1 MRHKLPSLLVMTDV
15 NSADIDRRSRLLSI
29 KLRSL
34 VREHLALASDPDGTN
49 ESFALGAG
57 FLTADVVWVLI
68 DGDAS
73 RSLGPVLAWTSQFE
87 RPVHLLVEKNAG
99 ILARRVELFDVDIT
113 VWHVDDHVI
122 SRAIAEP
129 HIASASATD
138 DHLSFVDIIESSGA
152 DALVEHGVVVGEV
165 RGLEMCRVVDD
176 VTTGEVRLEVGMG
189 RHDREAFTMIHGELP
204 TAQAMRQVIDA
215 VLPHRTEGADSH
227 PFNQFG
233 VERLS
238 RWKAI
243 KDPSSIGFSTLAPA
257 DPPVLRTN
265 VKDSVPCVAIGLTG
279 AKRLSTAVFVHGV
292 DLDCVSFAVD
302 AASRLGTQD
311 VTIAVRRRDVIA
323 SIESLANMASIQV
336 RLAYIS

>member
-1 MRHKLPSLLVMTDV
+1 MRHKPPSVLVMTDM
-15 NSADIDRRSRLLSI
+15 NTADFDRRSRLLSI

-34 VREHLALASDPDGTN
+34 VREHLALTSDLDGSN

-57 FLTADVVWVLI
+57 FLTADAMWVLI
-68 DGDAS
+68 DGEAS
-73 RSLGPVLAWTSQFE
+73 RSLGPVLAWTSHFE
-87 RPVHLLVEKNAG
+87 RRVNLLVENNAG
-99 ILARRVELFDVDIT
+99 LLARRASLFDADIT
-113 VWHVDDHVI
+113 VWHVDDHTI
-122 SRAIAEP
+122 TRAIAEP
-129 HIASASATD
+129 HIVSASATD
-138 DHLSFVDIIESSGA
+138 AHLSFVDIIESSGA

-176 VTTGEVRLEVGMG
+176 VTTGDVRLEVGMG

-265 VKDSVPCVAIGLTG
+265 VKDSVPCIAIGLTG

-311 VTIAVRRRDVIA
+311 VTIVVRRRDVIA
-323 SIESLANMASIQV
+323 SIERLANMASIHV
-336 RLAYIS
+336 RLAYLS

>member
-1 MRHKLPSLLVMTDV
+1 MTDV
-15 NSADIDRRSRLLSI
+15 NSADLDRRSRLLSI

-49 ESFALGAG
+49 ESFALGAS
-57 FLTADVVWVLI
+57 FLTADATWVLI

-73 RSLGPVLAWTSQFE
+73 RALGPVLAWTSQFE
-87 RPVHLLVEKNAG
+87 RHVNLLVENNAG
-99 ILARRVELFDVDIT
+99 LLARRASLFDADIT
-113 VWHVDDHVI
+113 VWHVDDHTI
-122 SRAIAEP
+122 TQATAEP
-129 HIASASATD
+129 HVVSAPASDA
-138 DHLSFVDIIESSGA
+138 HLSFVDIIESSGA
-152 DALVEHGVVVGEV
+152 DALVEHGIVVGEV

-176 VTTGEVRLEVGMG
+176 ATTGDVRLEVGMG

-204 TAQAMRQVIDA
+204 TAQALRQVIDA

-243 KDPSSIGFSTLAPA
+243 KDPSTIGFSTLAPA
-257 DPPVLRTN
+257 DPPMLRTN
-265 VKDSVPCVAIGLTG
+265 VKDSVPCVAIGYTG
-279 AKRLSTAVFVHGV
+279 AKRLSTVVFVHGV

-323 SIESLANMASIQV
+323 SIERLANMASIQV
-336 RLAYIS
+336 RLAYLS

>member
-1 MRHKLPSLLVMTDV
+1 MTDV
-15 NSADIDRRSRLLSI
+15 NTADLDRRSRLLSI

-34 VREHLALASDPDGTN
+34 VREHLALASDLEGTN
-49 ESFALGAG
+49 ESFALGAS
-57 FLTADVVWVLI
+57 FLTVDAVWVLI

-73 RSLGPVLAWTSQFE
+73 RSLGPVLARTSQFE
-87 RPVHLLVEKNAG
+87 RHVNLLVENNSG
-99 ILARRVELFDVDIT
+99 LLARRASLFDVDIS
-113 VWHVDDHVI
+113 VWHVDDHTI
-122 SRAIAEP
+122 TRAIAEP
-129 HIASASATD
+129 HIVSASATD
-138 DHLSFVDIIESSGA
+138 AHLSFVDIIESSGA

-176 VTTGEVRLEVGMG
+176 VTTGDVRLEVGMG

-265 VKDSVPCVAIGLTG
+265 VKDSVPCIAIGLTG

-311 VTIAVRRRDVIA
+311 VTIVVRRRDVIA
-323 SIESLANMASIQV
+323 SIERLANMASIHV
-336 RLAYIS
+336 RLAYLS

>member
-1 MRHKLPSLLVMTDV
+1 
-15 NSADIDRRSRLLSI
+15 
-29 KLRSL
+29 
-34 VREHLALASDPDGTN
+34 
-49 ESFALGAG
+49 
-57 FLTADVVWVLI
+57 
-68 DGDAS
+68 
-73 RSLGPVLAWTSQFE
+73 
-87 RPVHLLVEKNAG
+87 
-99 ILARRVELFDVDIT
+99 
-113 VWHVDDHVI
+113 
-122 SRAIAEP
+122 
-129 HIASASATD
+129 
-138 DHLSFVDIIESSGA
+138 
-152 DALVEHGVVVGEV
+152 VVVGEV

-176 VTTGEVRLEVGMG
+176 ATTGEVRLEVGMG

-215 VLPHRTEGADSH
+215 VLPHRTEGADAH

-323 SIESLANMASIQV
+323 SIERLANMASIQV
-336 RLAYIS
+336 RLAYLS

>member
-1 MRHKLPSLLVMTDV
+1 VRHKPPSVLVMTDV
-15 NSADIDRRSRLLSI
+15 NTADLDRRSRLLSI

-34 VREHLALASDPDGTN
+34 VREHLALTSDLEGTN

-57 FLTADVVWVLI
+57 FRTSGAVWVLI
-68 DGDAS
+68 DGEAS

-87 RPVHLLVEKNAG
+87 RPVHLLVENNAG
-99 ILARRVELFDVDIT
+99 VLARRAQLFDVDIT
-113 VWHVDDHVI
+113 VWHVDDHAI
-122 SRAIAEP
+122 TRAIAEL
-129 HIASASATD
+129 HIASASATEA
-138 DHLSFVDIIESSGA
+138 HLSFLDIIESSGA

-243 KDPSSIGFSTLAPA
+243 KDPTFIGFSTLAPA

-279 AKRLSTAVFVHGV
+279 VKRLSTAVFVQGV

-323 SIESLANMASIQV
+323 SIERLASMASIQV
-336 RLAYIS
+336 RFAYLS

>member
-1 MRHKLPSLLVMTDV
+1 MRHKPPSVLVMTDM
-15 NSADIDRRSRLLSI
+15 NTADLDRRSRLLSI

-34 VREHLALASDPDGTN
+34 VREHLALSSDLDGGN

-57 FLTADVVWVLI
+57 FLTADAMWVLI
-68 DGDAS
+68 DGEAS

-87 RPVHLLVEKNAG
+87 RRVNLLVENNAG
-99 ILARRVELFDVDIT
+99 LLARRASLFDADIT
-113 VWHVDDHVI
+113 VWHVDDHTI
-122 SRAIAEP
+122 TRAIAES
-129 HIASASATD
+129 HIVSASATD
-138 DHLSFVDIIESSGA
+138 AHLSFVDIIESSGA
-152 DALVEHGVVVGEV
+152 DALVEHGIVVGEV

-176 VTTGEVRLEVGMG
+176 ATTGDVRLEVGMG

-243 KDPSSIGFSTLAPA
+243 KDPSTIGFSTLAPA

-265 VKDSVPCVAIGLTG
+265 VKDAVPCVAIGLTG
-279 AKRLSTAVFVHGV
+279 AKRLSTVVFVHGV

-323 SIESLANMASIQV
+323 SIERLANMASIHV
-336 RLAYIS
+336 RLAYLS

>member
-1 MRHKLPSLLVMTDV
+1 MTDV
-15 NSADIDRRSRLLSI
+15 NTADLDRRSRLLSI

-34 VREHLALASDPDGTN
+34 VREHLALASDLEGTN
-49 ESFALGAG
+49 ESFALGAS
-57 FLTADVVWVLI
+57 FLTVDAVWVLI

-73 RSLGPVLAWTSQFE
+73 RSLGPVLARTSQFE
-87 RPVHLLVEKNAG
+87 RHVNLLVENNSG
-99 ILARRVELFDVDIT
+99 LLARRASLFDVDIS
-113 VWHVDDHVI
+113 VWHVDDHTI
-122 SRAIAEP
+122 TRAIAEP
-129 HIASASATD
+129 HIVSASATD
-138 DHLSFVDIIESSGA
+138 AHLSFVDIIESSGA

-176 VTTGEVRLEVGMG
+176 VTSGDVRLEVGMG

-311 VTIAVRRRDVIA
+311 VTIVVRRRDVIA
-323 SIESLANMASIQV
+323 SIERLANMASIHV
-336 RLAYIS
+336 RLAYLS

>member
-1 MRHKLPSLLVMTDV
+1 MRHKPPSVLVMTDV
-15 NSADIDRRSRLLSI
+15 NTADLDRRSRLLSI

-34 VREHLALASDPDGTN
+34 VREHLALASDLEGTN
-49 ESFALGAG
+49 ESFALGAS
-57 FLTADVVWVLI
+57 FLTVDAVWVLI

-73 RSLGPVLAWTSQFE
+73 RSLGPVLARTSQFE
-87 RPVHLLVEKNAG
+87 RHVNLLVENNSG
-99 ILARRVELFDVDIT
+99 LLARRASLFDVDIS
-113 VWHVDDHVI
+113 VWHVDDHTI
-122 SRAIAEP
+122 TRAIAEP
-129 HIASASATD
+129 HIVSASATD
-138 DHLSFVDIIESSGA
+138 AHLSFVDIIESSGA

-176 VTTGEVRLEVGMG
+176 VTSGDVRLEVGMG

-311 VTIAVRRRDVIA
+311 VTIVVRRRDVIA
-323 SIESLANMASIQV
+323 SIERLTNMASIHV
-336 RLAYIS
+336 RLAYLS

>member
-1 MRHKLPSLLVMTDV
+1 MTDV
-15 NSADIDRRSRLLSI
+15 NTSDLDRRSRLVSI

-34 VREHLALASDPDGTN
+34 VREHLSLTSDPEGTS
-49 ESFALGAG
+49 ESFALGAS
-57 FLTADVVWVLI
+57 FLTADAVWVLI
-68 DGDAS
+68 DRDAS
-73 RSLGPVLAWTSQFE
+73 RSLGPVLAWTSQFDC
-87 RPVHLLVEKNAG
+87 PVNLLVENNAG
-99 ILARRVELFDVDIT
+99 LLTRRASLFDVDIS
-113 VWHVDDHVI
+113 VWHVDDHTI
-122 SRAIAEP
+122 TRAIAEP
-129 HIASASATD
+129 HVISPSATD
-138 DHLSFVDIIESSGA
+138 AHLSFVDIIESSGA

-243 KDPSSIGFSTLAPA
+243 KDPASIGFSTLAAA

-311 VTIAVRRRDVIA
+311 VTIVVRRRDVIA
-323 SIESLANMASIQV
+323 SIERLANMASIHV
-336 RLAYIS
+336 RLAYLN

>member
-1 MRHKLPSLLVMTDV
+1 V
-15 NSADIDRRSRLLSI
+15 
-29 KLRSL
+29 
-34 VREHLALASDPDGTN
+34 
-49 ESFALGAG
+49 
-57 FLTADVVWVLI
+57 
-68 DGDAS
+68 
-73 RSLGPVLAWTSQFE
+73 
-87 RPVHLLVEKNAG
+87 
-99 ILARRVELFDVDIT
+99 FDSEIT
-113 VWHVDDHVI
+113 VWHVDDHTVT
-122 SRAIAEP
+122 RATTEP
-129 HIASASATD
+129 HIVSASASD

-176 VTTGEVRLEVGMG
+176 ATTGEVRLEVGMG

-323 SIESLANMASIQV
+323 SIERLANMASIQV
-336 RLAYIS
+336 RLAYLS

>member
-1 MRHKLPSLLVMTDV
+1 MTDV
-15 NSADIDRRSRLLSI
+15 NTADLDRRSRLLSI

-34 VREHLALASDPDGTN
+34 VREHLALASDLEGTN
-49 ESFALGAG
+49 ESFALGAS
-57 FLTADVVWVLI
+57 FLTVDAVWVLI

-73 RSLGPVLAWTSQFE
+73 RSLGPVLARTSQFE
-87 RPVHLLVEKNAG
+87 RHVNLLVENNSG
-99 ILARRVELFDVDIT
+99 LLARRASLFDVDIS
-113 VWHVDDHVI
+113 VWHVDDHTI
-122 SRAIAEP
+122 TRAIAEP
-129 HIASASATD
+129 HIVSASATD
-138 DHLSFVDIIESSGA
+138 AHLSFVDIIESSGA

-176 VTTGEVRLEVGMG
+176 VTSGDVRLEVGMG

-311 VTIAVRRRDVIA
+311 VTIVVRRRDVIA
-323 SIESLANMASIQV
+323 SIERLTNMASIHV
-336 RLAYIS
+336 RLAYLS

>member
-1 MRHKLPSLLVMTDV
+1 MMTDV
-15 NSADIDRRSRLLSI
+15 NTTNIERRSQLLSM

-34 VREHLALASDPDGTN
+34 VREHLGLASDPDGTI
-49 ESFALGAG
+49 ETFALGAG
-57 FLTADVVWVLI
+57 FVTADAAWVLV

-87 RPVHLLVEKNAG
+87 RPVHLLVEQNAG
-99 ILARRVELFDVDIT
+99 LLARRASLFDVDLT
-113 VWHVDDHVI
+113 VWQIDDHSI
-122 SRAIAEP
+122 TRAVAEP
-129 HIASASATD
+129 HLISASASDT
-138 DHLSFVDIIESSGA
+138 HLAFVDLIESSGA
-152 DALVEHGVVVGEV
+152 DALVEHGVVVGEL

-189 RHDREAFTMIHGELP
+189 RHDREAFAMIHGELP

-233 VERLS
+233 VERLA

-243 KDPSSIGFSTLAPA
+243 QDPSTIGFSTLAPA
-257 DPPVLRTN
+257 DPPVVRTN
-265 VKDSVPCVAIGLTG
+265 VKDSVPCVAIGSTG

-302 AASRLGTQD
+302 AASRLGTHD

-323 SIESLANMASIQV
+323 SIERLANLASIQV
-336 RLAYIS
+336 RIAYLS

>member
-1 MRHKLPSLLVMTDV
+1 MTDV
-15 NSADIDRRSRLLSI
+15 NTTDVDRRSRLLSI

-34 VREHLALASDPDGTN
+34 VREHLGLSSDPDGSN
-49 ESFALGAG
+49 EPFALGAG
-57 FLTADVVWVLI
+57 FLMTDAVWILI

-73 RSLGPVLAWTSQFE
+73 RALGPVLAWTSHFG
-87 RPVHLLVEKNAG
+87 RGVNLLVENNAG
-99 ILARRVELFDVDIT
+99 LLARRAPMFDADIT
-113 VWHVDDHVI
+113 VWHVDDHTI
-122 SRAIAEP
+122 TCASAEP
-129 HIASASATD
+129 HIVSTPATD
-138 DHLSFVDIIESSGA
+138 AHLSFVDIIESSGA
-152 DALVEHGVVVGEV
+152 DALVEHGVLVGEV

-176 VTTGEVRLEVGMG
+176 VTTGDVRLEVGMG

-279 AKRLSTAVFVHGV
+279 AKRLSTAVFVHGI

-323 SIESLANMASIQV
+323 SIERLANMASIQV
-336 RLAYIS
+336 RLAYLP

>member
-1 MRHKLPSLLVMTDV
+1 MTDV

>member
-1 MRHKLPSLLVMTDV
+1 
-15 NSADIDRRSRLLSI
+15 
-29 KLRSL
+29 
-34 VREHLALASDPDGTN
+34 
-49 ESFALGAG
+49 
-57 FLTADVVWVLI
+57 
-68 DGDAS
+68 
-73 RSLGPVLAWTSQFE
+73 
-87 RPVHLLVEKNAG
+87 
-99 ILARRVELFDVDIT
+99 
-113 VWHVDDHVI
+113 
-122 SRAIAEP
+122 
-129 HIASASATD
+129 
-138 DHLSFVDIIESSGA
+138 
-152 DALVEHGVVVGEV
+152 
-165 RGLEMCRVVDD
+165 
-176 VTTGEVRLEVGMG
+176 MG
-189 RHDREAFTMIHGELP
+189 RHDREAFAMIHGELP
-204 TAQAMRQVIDA
+204 TTQAMRQVIDA

-302 AASRLGTQD
+302 

-323 SIESLANMASIQV
+323 SIERLANMASIQV
-336 RLAYIS
+336 RLAYLS

>member
-1 MRHKLPSLLVMTDV
+1 MTDV

-34 VREHLALASDPDGTN
+34 VREHLGLASDPDGTN

-57 FLTADVVWVLI
+57 FLAADATWVLI
-68 DGDAS
+68 DGEAS
-73 RSLGPVLAWTSQFE
+73 RALGPVLAWTSQFE
-87 RPVHLLVEKNAG
+87 RHANLLVENNAG
-99 ILARRVELFDVDIT
+99 LLARRASLFDADIT
-113 VWHVDDHVI
+113 VWHVDDHTI
-122 SRAIAEP
+122 TRAIAEP
-129 HIASASATD
+129 HIVSASASDA
-138 DHLSFVDIIESSGA
+138 HLSFVDIIEASGA
-152 DALVEHGVVVGEV
+152 DALIEHGVVVGEV

-176 VTTGEVRLEVGMG
+176 ATTGDVHLEVGMG

-243 KDPSSIGFSTLAPA
+243 KDPSTIGFSTLAPA

-323 SIESLANMASIQV
+323 SIERLANMASIQV
-336 RLAYIS
+336 RLAYLS

>member
-1 MRHKLPSLLVMTDV
+1 MTDV
-15 NSADIDRRSRLLSI
+15 NTADLDRRSRLLSI

-34 VREHLALASDPDGTN
+34 VREHLALTTDPEGTD

-57 FLTADVVWVLI
+57 FLTASAVWVLV
-68 DGDAS
+68 DGEAS
-73 RSLGPVLAWTSQFE
+73 RSLGPVLAWTSQFH
-87 RPVHLLVEKNAG
+87 RPVHLLVEQNAG
-99 ILARRVELFDVDIT
+99 LLARRAQLFDVDIT
-113 VWHVDDHVI
+113 VWHVDGHAI
-122 SRAIAEP
+122 SSAIAEP
-129 HIASASATD
+129 HTASASATD

-176 VTTGEVRLEVGMG
+176 ATTGEVRLEVGMG

-243 KDPSSIGFSTLAPA
+243 KDPTSIGFSTLAPA

-265 VKDSVPCVAIGLTG
+265 VKDAVPCVAIGLTG

-323 SIESLANMASIQV
+323 SIERLANMASIQV

>member
-1 MRHKLPSLLVMTDV
+1 MTDV
-15 NSADIDRRSRLLSI
+15 NSADLDRRSRLLTI

-34 VREHLALASDPDGTN
+34 VLEHLSLASDPDGTN

-57 FLTADVVWVLI
+57 FLTADATWVLI

-73 RSLGPVLAWTSQFE
+73 RALGPVLAWSTQFE
-87 RPVHLLVEKNAG
+87 RHVNLLVENNAG
-99 ILARRVELFDVDIT
+99 LLARRASLFDADIT
-113 VWHVDDHVI
+113 VWHVDDHTI
-122 SRAIAEP
+122 TQAAAEP
-129 HIASASATD
+129 HVVSAPASDA
-138 DHLSFVDIIESSGA
+138 HLSFVDIIESSGA
-152 DALVEHGVVVGEV
+152 DALVEHGIVVGEV

-176 VTTGEVRLEVGMG
+176 ATTGDVRLEVGMG

-204 TAQAMRQVIDA
+204 TAQAMRQAIDA

-243 KDPSSIGFSTLAPA
+243 KDPSTIGFSTLAPA

-323 SIESLANMASIQV
+323 SIERLANMASIQV
-336 RLAYIS
+336 RLAYLS

>member
-1 MRHKLPSLLVMTDV
+1 MTDV

-34 VREHLALASDPDGTN
+34 VREHLALAADPDDTN

-57 FLTADVVWVLI
+57 FLTVDAVWVLI

-73 RSLGPVLAWTSQFE
+73 RSLGPVLAWSSQFE
-87 RPVHLLVEKNAG
+87 RHVNLLVENNSG
-99 ILARRVELFDVDIT
+99 LLARRAALFDADIT
-113 VWHVDDHVI
+113 VWHVDDHIVA
-122 SRAIAEP
+122 RAITEP

-138 DHLSFVDIIESSGA
+138 AHLSFVDIIESSGA
-152 DALVEHGVVVGEV
+152 DALIEHGVVVGEV

-176 VTTGEVRLEVGMG
+176 ATTGDVRLEVGMG

-279 AKRLSTAVFVHGV
+279 AKRLSTVVFVHGV

-323 SIESLANMASIQV
+323 SIERLANMASIHV
-336 RLAYIS
+336 RLAYLS

>member
-1 MRHKLPSLLVMTDV
+1 V
-15 NSADIDRRSRLLSI
+15 N
-29 KLRSL
+29 
-34 VREHLALASDPDGTN
+34 
-49 ESFALGAG
+49 
-57 FLTADVVWVLI
+57 
-68 DGDAS
+68 
-73 RSLGPVLAWTSQFE
+73 
-87 RPVHLLVEKNAG
+87 LLVENNAG
-99 ILARRVELFDVDIT
+99 LLARRASLFDADIT
-113 VWHVDDHVI
+113 VWHVDDHTI
-122 SRAIAEP
+122 THATAEP
-129 HIASASATD
+129 HIVSASASD
-138 DHLSFVDIIESSGA
+138 PHLSFIDIIESSGA

-176 VTTGEVRLEVGMG
+176 ATTGEVRLEVGMG

-215 VLPHRTEGADSH
+215 VLPHRTEGADAH

-323 SIESLANMASIQV
+323 SIERLANMASIQV
-336 RLAYIS
+336 RLAYLS

>member
-1 MRHKLPSLLVMTDV
+1 MTDV
-15 NSADIDRRSRLLSI
+15 NSTDLDRRSRLLSI

-49 ESFALGAG
+49 ESFPLGAG
-57 FLTADVVWVLI
+57 FRTSDAVWVLI

-87 RPVHLLVEKNAG
+87 CHVNLLVENNSG
-99 ILARRVELFDVDIT
+99 LLTRRAALFDADIT
-113 VWHVDDHVI
+113 VWHVNDHTI
-122 SRAIAEP
+122 TRALAEP
-129 HIASASATD
+129 HVVSASASDA
-138 DHLSFVDIIESSGA
+138 HLSFVDIIESSGA
-152 DALVEHGVVVGEV
+152 DALVEYGVVVGEV

-176 VTTGEVRLEVGMG
+176 VTTGDVRLEVGMG

-233 VERLS
+233 VERLA
-238 RWKAI
+238 RWRAI
-243 KDPSSIGFSTLAPA
+243 QDPTSIGFSTLAPA

-302 AASRLGTQD
+302 AASRLGTLD

-323 SIESLANMASIQV
+323 SIERLANMASIQV
-336 RLAYIS
+336 RFAYLA

>member
-1 MRHKLPSLLVMTDV
+1 MKDEIHQLLDQKVKQYNHVEFIEKDPICIPHLFTKQQ
-15 NSADIDRRSRLLSI
+15 DIEI
-29 KLRSL
+29 
-34 VREHLALASDPDGTN
+34 
-49 ESFALGAG
+49 AG
-57 FLTADVVWVLI
+57 FFAAIFAWGNRTTIINKCNELMVLMENAPYQFI
-68 DGDAS
+68 SQHQELELKRFLNFGSFEFNFGGDILEQKS
-73 RSLGPVLAWTSQFE
+73 HQLFRLFIKDSLEVLHHCW
-87 RPVHLLVEKNAG
+87 
-99 ILARRVELFDVDIT
+99 
-113 VWHVDDHVI
+113 
-122 SRAIAEP
+122 
-129 HIASASATD
+129 
-138 DHLSFVDIIESSGA
+138 SG
-152 DALVEHGVVVGEV
+152 
-165 RGLEMCRVVDD
+165 RVVDD
-176 VTTGEVRLEVGMG
+176 ATTGEVRLEVGMG

-215 VLPHRTEGADSH
+215 VLPHRTEGADAH

-323 SIESLANMASIQV
+323 SIERLANMASIQV
-336 RLAYIS
+336 RLAYLS